1 MEGGTEGRRDRR
13 TTLTIWREVKRI
25 ENKER
30 KEEKKKKAQRTL
42 GTERRTETHVFPKAG
57 KTWQV
62 PSWPDNWAA
71 DGAGSVMAGRG
82 AAAAAV

>member
-1 MEGGTEGRRDRR
+1 MKT
-13 TTLTIWREVKRI
+13 KR
-25 ENKER
+25 ER
-30 KEEKKKKAQRTL
+30 KKKKKKAQRTL

-57 KTWQV
+57 RTWQV

-71 DGAGSVMAGRG
+71 DGAGSVMAGRE